1 MREWRVAQ
9 KRRRERRGIGIRIE
23 VGIGKREGWGEVNQS
38 LALIETLSAC
48 QFTRSLLLLFF
59 KAPFH

>member
-1 MREWRVAQ
+1 M
-9 KRRRERRGIGIRIE
+9 GIRIE
-23 VGIGKREGWGEVNQS
+23 MGIGKREGWGEVNQS
-38 LALIETLSAC
+38 RALIETLSAC